1 MNNIRAGAERFK
13 LFFLNNKFV
22 IFLLVLLLIGINIFV
37 FTKVQF
43 IFTPL
48 IVLLKTVLL
57 PVLLSG
63 VGYYLLNPVVD
74 YMERKGIKRGYS
86 ILALYLLILAVL
98 VLLIVAV
105 VPFIGDQ
112 VTELINNIPVYTV
125 QLEELVESLLG
136 SQMLGQLLAQFD
148 LNLAGLTSDF
158 SRQVTDILQNSW
170 STIRGFV
177 GAVTEIVLSI
187 VTVPLILFYLLKDG
201 KRLPG
206 YMIGFLPTKL
216 RGRSGRVLK
225 DMNHQISTYIRGQ
238 IIVSFC
244 IGVLLYIG
252 YVIIG
257 LKYSLVLAVIAAFTA
272 VIPYLGPAIAITPA
286 LIVAVVTSP
295 VMLLKMIVIWTIVQL
310 IEGKF
315 ISPQIMGKSL
325 QVHPITIL
333 FVILTSGH
341 LFGIVGV
348 ILAVPGYAVLKVI
361 VTSLFE
367 WFKARSRLYEPEAPE
382 APDAEEV
389 PSGK

>member
-1 MNNIRAGAERFK
+1 MNSFRTGAERFK
-13 LFFLNNKFV
+13 SYFLNNKIV
-22 IFLLVLLLIGINIFV
+22 IFLLVLLLIGVNIFV
-37 FTKVQF
+37 FTKVDF

-57 PVLLSG
+57 PILLSG

-74 YMERKGIKRGYS
+74 YLERKGIKRGYS
-86 ILALYLLILAVL
+86 ILILYLLIVAIL

-105 VPFIGDQ
+105 VPFISDQ
-112 VTELINNIPVYTV
+112 VTDFIDNMPTYMMT
-125 QLEELVESLLG
+125 LEELIESLFG
-136 SQMLGQLLAQFD
+136 SQSFSGLLAQFNID
-148 LNLAGLTSDF
+148 LTGLTQNLSQHLT
-158 SRQVTDILQNSW
+158 SILQNSW
-170 STIRGFV
+170 ATVSGFV
-177 GAVTEIVLSI
+177 GAVTEIVLAI

-201 KRLPG
+201 RKLPR
-206 YMIGFLPTKL
+206 YIMGFLPTKL
-216 RGRSGRVLK
+216 RGKSGQVLK

-238 IIVSFC
+238 IIVSLC
-244 IGVLLYIG
+244 IGILLYIG

-257 LKYSLVLAVIAAFTA
+257 LKYSLVLAAIAACTA

-286 LIVAVVTSP
+286 LVVAIVTSP
-295 VMLLKMIVIWTIVQL
+295 VMLLKMIVIWTVVQL

-341 LFGIVGV
+341 LFGVAGV

-361 VTSLFE
+361 ATSLFE
-367 WFKARSRLYEPEAPE
+367 WFKAKSHLYEAPE
-382 APDAEEV
+382 PSAEDK
-389 PSGK
+389 PQL